1 MRSGLKSFVK
11 VMDLVDAGTSSVEF
25 RDTTSSA
32 IPCNYFS
39 VQCRNVSG
47 MATFPEHGYFFISPS
62 AGGHVVSAAHGH
74 GPAPGGNA
82 VSAALNGSGGLQ
94 NIIGTPM
101 YGKTLV
107 ASATQGNY
115 IGVPSGNDYIAGA
128 GAGGV
133 AGTADATVEMS
144 FLPPDRC
151 VGITIY
157 NSLGSK
163 GRFIITYG
171 NLATVNKQRDK
182 DLTLYPKG
190 R

>member
-11 VMDLVDAGTSSVEF
+11 VMDLIDKGTSSLEF
-25 RDTTSSA
+25 RDTAGSS
-32 IPCNYFS
+32 IPSNYFS

-47 MATFPEHGYFFISPS
+47 MATFPEHGYFFIAPS
-62 AGGHVVSAAHGH
+62 AGTVVS
-74 GPAPGGNA
+74 
-82 VSAALNGSGGLQ
+82 STALDGQS
-94 NIIGTPM
+94 IIGMSM
-101 YGKTLV
+101 YDAAVL
-107 ASATQGNY
+107 ASATQGTFASNALKA
-115 IGVPSGNDYIAGA
+115 P

-163 GRFIITYG
+163 GRFIVTYG
-171 NLATVNKQRDK
+171 NLATVNKQKDK
-182 DLTLYPKG
+182 DLNLYPRG